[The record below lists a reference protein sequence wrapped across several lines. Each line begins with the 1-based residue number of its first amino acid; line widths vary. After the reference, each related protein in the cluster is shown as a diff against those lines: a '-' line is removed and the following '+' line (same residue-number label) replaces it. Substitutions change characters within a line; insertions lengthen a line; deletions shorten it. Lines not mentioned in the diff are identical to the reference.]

1 MKEKKI
7 VMTKIIITE
16 KVKAL
21 PYHERLF
28 VELFNKNNWH
38 SLPDVHPVTTLRSIP
53 NPQGLDLAEEML
65 SIDRYF
71 IEKHNKNEVNKIWSG
86 DNWITG
92 MTKWFQNARRT
103 KKNYAEPIGQ
113 NIHKPVEVK
122 LTGCRFTDTFNYDHN
137 YQFDQWL
144 NLLKEGLPPSET
156 RPEKLTLGF
165 FRKTFDQLLEKKLL
179 NIYNKLQNN
188 DNDLWFNFAIF
199 LKNKNA
205 HMVGYKVF
213 QMLSDNWEPRFD
225 HSDQAEDSEEESEQ
239 IVVHG
244 PPVEL
249 VNVNQ
254 ELQKIIKFDPDNL
267 LTRREWSALLAEHRQ
282 KYKKKFGE

>member
-7 VMTKIIITE
+7 VMTNIPTSEKIRELTI
-16 KVKAL
+16 
-21 PYHERLF
+21 HEQLF
-28 VELFNKNNWH
+28 VQLFNKNNWY
-38 SLPDVHPVTTLRSIP
+38 SLPNVHPITTLRSIP

-71 IEKHNKNEVNKIWSG
+71 IDLHNKDQMNKIWRG
-86 DNWITG
+86 DNWVTG
-92 MTKWFQNARRT
+92 LTNWLKNARRT
-103 KKNYAEPIGQ
+103 KKNYAVPIGTG
-113 NIHKPVEVK
+113 IRKPVEPK
-122 LTGCRFTDTFNYDHN
+122 ITGCRFMDTHDYNHN

-144 NLLKEGLPPSET
+144 SLLKEGLPPSET

-165 FRKTFDQLLEKKLL
+165 HRSTFNKLLEKKLL
-179 NIYNKLQNN
+179 NIYSKLQN
-188 DNDLWFNFAIF
+188 NDLWFNFAIF
-199 LKNKNA
+199 LKSKNA
-205 HMVGYKVF
+205 HMVGYRVYEMTLQDWK
-213 QMLSDNWEPRFD
+213 PTFD
-225 HSDQAEDSEEESEQ
+225 HSEEEDSEEESEE

-244 PPVEL
+244 PPVQL